1 MQLAFKTMSLLTSI
15 KDVFQEL
22 DEMIKSR
29 NMNNT
34 LYFMSAS
41 IFKRY
46 QFVIGNVLLFSYKD
60 QFLLQ
65 LIGFHQ
71 KEALRFGDFDCL
83 DNYQYAFI
91 VDVLIC

>member
-1 MQLAFKTMSLLTSI
+1 MIQVLQYAQHSLFHVCFNLQS
-15 KDVFQEL
+15 
-22 DEMIKSR
+22 
-29 NMNNT
+29 
-34 LYFMSAS
+34 
-41 IFKRY
+41 Y

-65 LIGFHQ
+65 LVGFHQ
-71 KEALRFGDFDCL
+71 KEALRFGDFDRL

>member
-1 MQLAFKTMSLLTSI
+1 MSLLTSI

-22 DEMIKSR
+22 DEMIQVSQYEQHSPFHICF
-29 NMNNT
+29 N
-34 LYFMSAS
+34 LQS
-41 IFKRY
+41 Y
-46 QFVIGNVLLFSYKD
+46 QFFIGNVLLFSYKD

-65 LIGFHQ
+65 LIGFPQ
-71 KEALRFGDFDCL
+71 KEALRFSDFDCL

>member
-1 MQLAFKTMSLLTSI
+1 
-15 KDVFQEL
+15 
-22 DEMIKSR
+22 
-29 NMNNT
+29 MNNA

-41 IFKRY
+41 IFKTYR
-46 QFVIGNVLLFSYKD
+46 FVTGNVLLFSYKD

-65 LIGFHQ
+65 LIGFH
-71 KEALRFGDFDCL
+71 FDCL